1 MESADSGGGAVLP
14 VIGYHGSEPTTR
26 SGPMASSDET
36 EVDVSSR
43 SLIVPIDDTGRVGAL
58 TGGRAGRKATGPIRV
73 LGRSGSLPGPT

>member
-1 MESADSGGGAVLP
+1 
-14 VIGYHGSEPTTR
+14 
-26 SGPMASSDET
+26 MASSDET